1 MLNIFLSQLSL
12 GVLTAS
18 SRYRPD
24 LFVSFIKE
32 QLSFPILQ
40 ECLEFL
46 EQNGVV
52 FKPGTKNAALDTKAS
67 LPSVTEN
74 VKTFE
79 KVDIKGQ
86 L

>member
-1 MLNIFLSQLSL
+1 
-12 GVLTAS
+12 LTAS

-32 QLSFPILQ
+32 QLSFPILK

-52 FKPGTKNAALDTKAS
+52 FKPGTKNTVLDTKAS